1 MNIHEAG
8 TDELTGDG
16 LIIIDGLGVGT
27 VYYSMTLSAEAGGLI
42 AEGSITGSEELM
54 SRVTGADR
62 PRLALED
69 GPVVMLDCAGGD
81 HGIRWVRA
89 LCSSQSAK

>member
-16 LIIIDGLGVGT
+16 LIIIDGRGVGT
-27 VYYSMTLSAEAGGLI
+27 VYYAMTLSAEIGGVI
-42 AEGSITGSEELM
+42 AEGSISGSEELM
-54 SRVTGADR
+54 CRVTVADR

-69 GPVVMLDCAGGD
+69 GPVFTLDCSGGD
-81 HGIRWVRA
+81 DGIRWVRA
-89 LCSSQSAK
+89 LRG